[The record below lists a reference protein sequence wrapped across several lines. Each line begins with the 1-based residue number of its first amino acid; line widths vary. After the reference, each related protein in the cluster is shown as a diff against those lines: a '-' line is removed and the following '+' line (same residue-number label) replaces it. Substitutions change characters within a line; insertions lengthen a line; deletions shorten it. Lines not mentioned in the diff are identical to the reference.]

1 MNLEPVTVDHYD
13 QLKPFFADQHH
24 RLSAYCLTSIIA
36 WQTCFYQPQFTVD
49 AEGWLV
55 VAAEFF
61 KSREKRHLLLPIR
74 PGWEPESA
82 QLHRL
87 ALDAGF
93 DCFWFVPEAYV
104 QARLPEL
111 ERYFSVSEQD
121 GFHDYIYRQ
130 SDLAELPGRGYH
142 KKRNLIRQFTSEY
155 VQSGRVEV
163 AVISPADVPAC
174 LEFLDQWCEE
184 RDCGVEDVE
193 NDLACEKI
201 AAMNALAHLSRT
213 EARGLLIRVDGTV
226 SAFAVGARLT
236 ADMGVL
242 MFEKAFAGI
251 KGLYQYLDRACAR
264 RLFEEMAF
272 INKESD
278 MGIPGLRQ
286 AKRSYHP
293 VAISKSYML
302 TLR

>member
-1 MNLEPVTVDHYD
+1 MNLQPLTID
-13 QLKPFFADQHH
+13 QYHRLKPFFDEQQH
-24 RLSAYCLTSIIA
+24 RLGAYCLSSIIA
-36 WQTCFYQPQFTVD
+36 WQTCYYQPQFAVD
-49 AEGWLV
+49 ADGWLV

-74 PGWEPESA
+74 PGFAPPPD
-82 QLHRL
+82 QLRRL

-93 DCFWFVPEAYV
+93 DCYWFVPEAYLK
-104 QARLPEL
+104 ARLAEL

-121 GFHDYIYRQ
+121 GFHDYVYRRG
-130 SDLAELPGRGYH
+130 DLAELAGRSYH
-142 KKRNLIRQFTSEY
+142 KKRNLIRQFTDEY
-155 VQSGRVEV
+155 VQTGRAE
-163 AVISPADVPAC
+163 AAPILPGDVPAC
-174 LEFLDQWCEE
+174 LAFLEQWCRE
-184 RDCGVEDVE
+184 RDCGVEDE
-193 NDLACEKI
+193 EDDLACEKI
-201 AAMNALAHLSRT
+201 AAINALENLAHT
-213 EARGLLIRVDGTV
+213 DARGLVIRVDGTV
-226 SAFAVGARLT
+226 SAFAIGDRLT

-242 MFEKAFAGI
+242 MFEKAFSGI

-264 RLFEEMAF
+264 RLFDGLAF

-293 VAISKSYML
+293 VSISKSYML